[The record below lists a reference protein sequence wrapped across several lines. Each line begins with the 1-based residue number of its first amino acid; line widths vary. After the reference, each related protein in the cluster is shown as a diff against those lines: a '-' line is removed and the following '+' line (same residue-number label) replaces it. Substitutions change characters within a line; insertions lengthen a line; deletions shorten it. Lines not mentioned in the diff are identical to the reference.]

1 MRRPRVAIAVGR
13 SRDGRPPIID
23 QARAIVARNADI
35 VAEFASDAP
44 KDPHLEIDRLVSVG
58 GDGTLIAQ
66 CRRVAGTGIPV
77 VGVNNGR
84 LGFLAEFDLT
94 SLEAHALSIFGPS
107 PLVRHRML
115 LDVRVVARDGTLS
128 SSHIAMNDAVITAGP
143 PYHMIEFRL
152 GLNGEDG
159 PVVDGDGV
167 IVSTPVGSTAYNAS
181 AGGPVVHPDS
191 EVLAITPEAAHSLAF
206 RPMVV
211 PSHTDVRLDV
221 TRANPGTAMLCD
233 GIPVESLK
241 VGDTVV
247 VSRHHHMA
255 RLIANPDCSYLGT
268 LSQKL
273 RWAAPPEYRTP

>member
-1 MRRPRVAIAVGR
+1 MSRARAAIAIGR
-13 SRDGRPPIID
+13 NRDGRPTIVD
-23 QARAIVARNADI
+23 DVRAIVARHADI
-35 VAEFASDAP
+35 VAEFAVDAP
-44 KDPHLEIDRLVSVG
+44 HDPAIPFDRLVSVG

-66 CRRVAGTGIPV
+66 CRRLAGTGVPV

-84 LGFLAEFDLT
+84 LGFLAEFDLH
-94 SLEAHALSIFGPS
+94 SLDLHAASIFGAS

-115 LDVRVVARDGTLS
+115 LEVRVVARDGTLS
-128 SSHIAMNDAVITAGP
+128 ASHVAMNDAVVTAGP
-143 PYHMIEFRL
+143 PYHMIELRL

-159 PVVDGDGV
+159 PVIDGDGC

-181 AGGPVVHPDS
+181 AGGPVVHPDT
-191 EVLAITPEAAHSLAF
+191 EVLIVTPEAAHSLAF
-206 RPMVV
+206 RPVVV

-221 TRANPGTAMLCD
+221 MRANPGTSLLCD

-255 RLIANPDCSYLGT
+255 RLIANPDCSYLHT

-273 RWAAPPEYRTP
+273 RWAAPPDYRG

>member
-1 MRRPRVAIAVGR
+1 MTLLKAAIAVGR
-13 SRDGRPPIID
+13 TRDGR
-23 QARAIVARNADI
+23 ATMVEEVRAIVARHAQI
-35 VAEFASDAP
+35 VAEFPVDAP
-44 KDPHLEIDRLVSVG
+44 REASIGYDRLVSVG

-66 CRRVAGTGIPV
+66 CRRLAGTGVPV

-84 LGFLAEFDLT
+84 LGFLAEFDLRA
-94 SLEAHALSIFGPS
+94 LETHAESIFGPS
-107 PLVRHRML
+107 PLVRHRMML
-115 LDVRVVARDGTLS
+115 EVRVVGHDGSLS
-128 SSHIAMNDAVITAGP
+128 ASHVAMNDAVVTAGP
-143 PYHMIEFRL
+143 PFHMIELRL

-159 PVVDGDGV
+159 PVIDGDGC

-191 EVLAITPEAAHSLAF
+191 EVLVVTPEAAHSLAF
-206 RPMVV
+206 RPVVV

-221 TRANPGTAMLCD
+221 LRANPGTALLCD
-233 GIPVESLK
+233 GSPIEQLA

-255 RLIANPDCSYLGT
+255 RLIANPDCSYLHT

-273 RWAAPPEYRTP
+273 RWAAPPDYRG